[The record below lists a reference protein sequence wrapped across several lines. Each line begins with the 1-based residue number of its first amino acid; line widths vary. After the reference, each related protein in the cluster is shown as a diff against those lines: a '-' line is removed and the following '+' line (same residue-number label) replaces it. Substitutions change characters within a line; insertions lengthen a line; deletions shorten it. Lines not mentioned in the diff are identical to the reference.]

1 MQASEPAQRNQPLK
15 ASTRLRRSES
25 LGLLM
30 ALTVV
35 IQLPATRV
43 LVLIVKDNLDQPEFI
58 ALQEEVPDK
67 PHIIPIPNRLTHI
80 INQEAPVEATVNRLA
95 SHSSW
100 TRPWNSVAQLA
111 AESMPY
117 WMNFPHQ
124 LPRTMTTRSRLQQ
137 TSSFNNLQHY
147 RAYAC
152 AWRKCRLPTITTAE
166 SDILDVILRWKYK
179 CSQWWPT
186 RSESA
191 PRSHKAL
198 LQLTGSG
205 KEK

>member
-58 ALQEEVPDK
+58 ALQEKVPDK
-67 PHIIPIPNRLTHI
+67 PHIIIIPNRLTHI

-137 TSSFNNLQHY
+137 TSSYNHNSRIRYTRRHTSVEIQMLTVMANSVRISSEKSQGTSTIN
-147 RAYAC
+147 
-152 AWRKCRLPTITTAE
+152 WLWKRKITTNE
-166 SDILDVILRWKYK
+166 
-179 CSQWWPT
+179 
-186 RSESA
+186 
-191 PRSHKAL
+191 L
-198 LQLTGSG
+198 L
-205 KEK
+205 